1 MIRAVTLSLM
11 CLATAVPGYA
21 TVYEYTRDGR
31 VVVKDSLSAQAQAT
45 VQPAR
50 PARVASSRAVYRDMA
65 EQVAL
70 RHASGEG
77 PRRAGLDART
87 FAQVFVELVRA
98 ESAFNPRALSPK
110 GAQGLGQ
117 LMPDTARALGVR
129 DPWDPEQNLDGAAR
143 YFAAQL
149 DRFGDVHLALAAY
162 NAGPH
167 RVVQYGGMPPYRET
181 RAYVARI
188 TAAVASVQTVN
199 PAPVPPERDRPFASP
214 EVRRTLRYGNTRGGS
229 VCLNRF
235 RAFPKWLSAFVTLP
249 PLPALAG

>member
-1 MIRAVTLSLM
+1 MIRIATLSLL
-11 CLATAVPGYA
+11 CLAVSAPSHA

-31 VVVKDSLSAQAQAT
+31 VVVKDSLSAQAQT
-45 VQPAR
+45 RSQPTR
-50 PARVASSRAVYRDMA
+50 PARIAASRAVYRDMA

-70 RHASGEG
+70 RHAGGEG

-98 ESAFNPRALSPK
+98 ESGFNPRALSPK

-129 DPWDPEQNLDGAAR
+129 DTWDPEQNLDGAAR

-167 RVVQYGGMPPYRET
+167 RVAQYGGVPPFRET

-199 PAPVPPERDRPFASP
+199 PAPVPPRTGQT
-214 EVRRTLRYGNTRGGS
+214 VRSTRSQKDSS
-229 VCLNRF
+229 V
-235 RAFPKWLSAFVTLP
+235 WQY
-249 PLPALAG
+249 